1 MVEQQARI
9 FAILTSSFGV
19 LALTLACVGIYGLMA
34 YTVVQRT
41 SEIGVRLALG
51 AVPTQVLRMILR
63 EASGMSIAGIAIGLG
78 ASLALARLVR
88 SMLYGITASDPL
100 TLSGAALIL
109 LVVALGASWIP
120 ARGAASIQ
128 PMEALRHE

>member
-51 AVPTQVLRMILR
+51 AVPRQVLRMILR

-88 SMLYGITASDPL
+88 SMLYGITVSDPL

>member
-1 MVEQQARI
+1 
-9 FAILTSSFGV
+9 
-19 LALTLACVGIYGLMA
+19 MA

-51 AVPTQVLRMILR
+51 AVPGQVLRMILR
-63 EASGMSIAGIAIGLG
+63 EASWMSLAGIAIGLA
-78 ASLALARLVR
+78 ASLGLARFVR

-100 TLSGAALIL
+100 TLAGAVLIL
-109 LVVALGASWIP
+109 LLVALGASWIP
-120 ARGAASIQ
+120 ARRAASVE